1 MEMKKTKFDNSNL
14 CLVCIPD
21 GTKQVTH
28 QQLGNI
34 DLEVNSL
41 FVPNGCEEIYE
52 NALDCYPNIKDLWI
66 PLSLCRLS
74 AQTLRS
80 LKMLKNI
87 IIHNSTNEK
96 LPDRFMP
103 SLPEAIY
110 DKKNV
115 YDTLKSFSYSK
126 NIKFYFASNDNI

>member
-1 MEMKKTKFDNSNL
+1 METKKSKFKNSNL

-21 GTKQVTH
+21 GTKKITH
-28 QQLGNI
+28 QQLGRL

-41 FVPNGCEEIYE
+41 FIPNGCEEIYE
-52 NALDCYPNIKDLWI
+52 NAFECFPNIKDLWI

-96 LPDRFMP
+96 LPDRFKP

-110 DKKNV
+110 DKKSV
-115 YDTLKSFSYSK
+115 YETLKIIAHNK
-126 NIKFYFASNDNI
+126 HIMFYFASNDKI